1 MAHDVFSYVAIKK
14 ITAEHPIGS
23 GIDVTYEPGDEVPAN
38 EWGRATDNL
47 VEVGKIMRVVR
58 SVSDESDVVRG
69 AAETSPSPASEQT
82 ADEVNAE
89 TANEPPPASAGGDEW
104 PRDLGKGQ
112 YELSDGSHV
121 YGKNKAQAAQDAL
134 GIPATSNEG
143 GDGA

>member
-1 MAHDVFSYVAIKK
+1 MAHNVFKFVAVKQ
-14 ITAEHPIGS
+14 ITAEHPMGS
-23 GIDVTYEPGDEVPAN
+23 GIHVTYEPGDEVPAN

-47 VEVGKIMRVVR
+47 VEVGKIQRIAVLVP
-58 SVSDESDVVRG
+58 DEDDLPQG
-69 AAETSPSPASEQT
+69 AAETSPLPPSEKT